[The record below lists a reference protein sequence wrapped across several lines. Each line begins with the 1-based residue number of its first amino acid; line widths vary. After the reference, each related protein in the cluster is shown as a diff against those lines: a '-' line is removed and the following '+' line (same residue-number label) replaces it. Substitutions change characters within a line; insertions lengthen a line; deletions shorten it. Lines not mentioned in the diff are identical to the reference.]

1 MSKENYVKK
10 SRDDDKELVV
20 IDYYDRIHKQWIKVE
35 VTKEVARLLK
45 NETQR
50 ERRKQNAYDY
60 YNLPFDEVFDSTKKD
75 YEKKEHLLVDE
86 NSEIRLEAQDE
97 LMFAEMEEE
106 QRRTIIENSLC
117 CLTPEQREVVELAYY
132 QNMSYGDIG
141 KLIGITKPAVYK
153 RMKNA
158 EKNIRD
164 FIEKN

>member
-1 MSKENYVKK
+1 MSKENCVKK
-10 SRDDDKELVV
+10 SRPDDKELVV